1 MACEHEDL
9 SSDPL
14 THVKPEEAVC
24 IANPS
29 FPMEA
34 WKTETEESLKSVG
47 KKACP
52 RGWRNCS
59 AHVLLVW
66 KTSDQVPE
74 STAVTHNHL

>member
-1 MACEHEDL
+1 MLGRGLPGVGGNMACEHEDL

-29 FPMEA
+29 FPTEA
-34 WKTETEESLKSVG
+34 WKTETEESLKSIG

-52 RGWRNCS
+52 RG
-59 AHVLLVW
+59 VEKLLSSCTACVE
-66 KTSDQVPE
+66 DQ
-74 STAVTHNHL
+74 